1 MVDEDESQVAKGVK
15 THIINHMLVRA
26 LSQLYFGKRLFEL
39 SWNLGSSRTY
49 LEQTFPKRE
58 VGSPS
63 DVS

>member
-1 MVDEDESQVAKGVK
+1 MVDEDESQVVAKVCK
-15 THIINHMLVRA
+15 THINHMLVRA